1 MGSTQDGRPLYNLSL
16 AVNYAMHGLW
26 RPGYRIVNLLLH
38 LLNACLVFDI
48 ARRLQ
53 AISRPDRDGMA
64 ERRDGWLAAGVAL
77 LWAVH
82 PLHAHVVTYAAQRA
96 ESLAASFILGACDA
110 AIVALVH
117 GSAGAATIAAV
128 CAIGGGL
135 AKETTAAI
143 LPLVGG
149 FHWAYRD
156 RLPATITAD
165 GRRLAVVL
173 YAGLALNLLTLAAVR
188 YGIGGRGDTA
198 GFNTA
203 PLTAH
208 LLTQARAIWLYA
220 GRVIWPATLVLDH
233 GYGLV
238 ERLDE
243 VWPQVL
249 ATLIVGVAIAV
260 GCVLRPRLAMPLL
273 AAAILLAPSTL
284 VPVAMQTIAEH
295 RAYLASACLLGMLV
309 IGAGSWMARREAG
322 HWFAAIIC
330 CLAVACVMRTIS
342 RNRDFATAESIWTQ
356 NVRDCPENP
365 RGLKNLV
372 GLLIRNGQQ
381 YDLAEAAYRDA
392 LRQPLL
398 AEQAAAGLGDIYRQ
412 TGRLQAAVAAYQSVI
427 DADRGPTLPLLSSL
441 VGLGTTRLQMREPR
455 LAVAPLTTALAP
467 TWNPVRMPPDDRSK
481 LLARAEVSWAGACR
495 ALGDTATADRLLSAA
510 VSSAAKR
517 GGAEAAARACDEV
530 GEFAAAARLWEPL
543 AAADPALLANLAVSR
558 MEAGQTDAAIVA
570 FAEAVRRFPND
581 QGMRDNLQRA
591 QGIAAARAR
600 LQSSAEGR

>member
-1 MGSTQDGRPLYNLSL
+1 VVALLLTGGYANGLNAAFVFDDEPAIVDNTSIRSLWPLWPVLTPATGMGSTQDGRPLYNLSL

-48 ARRLQ
+48 TRRLQ
-53 AISRPDRDGMA
+53 AVSHPDRDGMA

-117 GSAGAATIAAV
+117 GSAGAAAIAAV
-128 CAIGGGL
+128 CAVGGGL

-156 RLPATITAD
+156 RLPATLAAG

-188 YGIGGRGDTA
+188 YGLGGRGDTA
-198 GFNTA
+198 A
-203 PLTAH
+203 
-208 LLTQARAIWLYA
+208 
-220 GRVIWPATLVLDH
+220 
-233 GYGLV
+233 
-238 ERLDE
+238 
-243 VWPQVL
+243 
-249 ATLIVGVAIAV
+249 
-260 GCVLRPRLAMPLL
+260 
-273 AAAILLAPSTL
+273 
-284 VPVAMQTIAEH
+284 
-295 RAYLASACLLGMLV
+295 
-309 IGAGSWMARREAG
+309 
-322 HWFAAIIC
+322 
-330 CLAVACVMRTIS
+330 
-342 RNRDFATAESIWTQ
+342 
-356 NVRDCPENP
+356 
-365 RGLKNLV
+365 
-372 GLLIRNGQQ
+372 
-381 YDLAEAAYRDA
+381 
-392 LRQPLL
+392 
-398 AEQAAAGLGDIYRQ
+398 
-412 TGRLQAAVAAYQSVI
+412 
-427 DADRGPTLPLLSSL
+427 
-441 VGLGTTRLQMREPR
+441 
-455 LAVAPLTTALAP
+455 
-467 TWNPVRMPPDDRSK
+467 
-481 LLARAEVSWAGACR
+481 
-495 ALGDTATADRLLSAA
+495 ADRLLSAA

-517 GGAEAAARACDEV
+517 GVAETVARACDEA

-570 FAEAVRRFPND
+570 FAEAVRRFPNN

-600 LQSSAEGR
+600 VQSSAEGR